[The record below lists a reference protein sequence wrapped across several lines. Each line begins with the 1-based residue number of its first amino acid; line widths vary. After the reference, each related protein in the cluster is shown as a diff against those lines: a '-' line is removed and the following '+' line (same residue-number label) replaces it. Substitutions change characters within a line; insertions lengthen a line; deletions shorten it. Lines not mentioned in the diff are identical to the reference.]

1 MHSGLRRSPL
11 WKRLLSSDG
20 GNVRNISPASG
31 TKDVVI
37 EVEINQAPNRAEVW
51 SKRQRPRGE
60 AFSDARFMGIYLST
74 QPQPLAAIELLK
86 SQPVEFVNSRVVS
99 CDGGSASLGHPK
111 VFINLV
117 QQ

>member
-1 MHSGLRRSPL
+1 MF
-11 WKRLLSSDG
+11 SSNG
-20 GNVRNISPASG
+20 GVSNISPASG
-31 TKDVVI
+31 TKDSQDVVK

-60 AFSDARFMGIYLST
+60 ALSDARFMGIDLST

-86 SQPVEFVNSRVVS
+86 AQPVEFVNSRVVW

-111 VFINLV
+111 IFINLV
-117 QQ
+117 QK